1 MITSNPLLYL
11 APMEDVT
18 DTSFRKICKN
28 FGADVVVSEF
38 VASEALI
45 RTVEKSY
52 RKISF
57 DESERPFGVQIFG
70 HRPEAMRDA
79 AKIVESWKPD
89 FIDLNFGCPVKKIV
103 AKGAGAALLKNIPLM
118 LEITCSVV
126 DAVKIP
132 VTAKTRLGWE
142 ENDKPIVSLAEQLQ
156 DCGIAALCV
165 HARTR
170 AQLYTGQADWTLLG
184 EIKAN
189 PRFKIPLIGNG
200 DINSGEKAK
209 AMLELY
215 GVDALMI
222 GRAAIGNPFIFRNIK
237 EVLNGNPV
245 SEITMKER
253 LEVIRTH
260 VVDTVKIKGEK
271 RGVLEMRRHY
281 APYFRGVLR
290 VKHQKMN
297 LMEAQTLSEILKILE
312 EIEKK

>member
-1 MITSNPLLYL
+1 MKTSSPSLYL

-18 DTSFRKICKN
+18 DTSFRKICKD

-118 LEITCSVV
+118 LEITRSVV

-142 ENDKPIVSLAEQLQ
+142 ENDKPIVNLAEQLQ

-170 AQLYTGQADWTLLG
+170 SQLYAGQADWTLLG

-209 AMLELY
+209 ALLELY

-237 EVLNGNPV
+237 EVLNGSPV

-253 LEVIRTH
+253 LDVIRTH
-260 VVDTVKIKGEK
+260 IMDSVKIKGEK
-271 RGVLEMRRHY
+271 RAVLEMRRHY
-281 APYFRGVLR
+281 APYFRGILR
-290 VKHQKMN
+290 VKHQKMS

-312 EIEKK
+312 EITGD